1 VLYEGLVQCLSISE
15 LLPDLP
21 LKQIAAAVKR
31 ANGDQE
37 QAVLLLL
44 NEPQLAAPQ
53 QPTTPTINTTT
64 DTNSTAA
71 TAPDQVPY
79 HHIQVP

>member
-1 VLYEGLVQCLSISE
+1 LSISE

-44 NEPQLAAPQ
+44 NEPELTSPQ
-53 QPTTPTINTTT
+53 QPSTPTITTTTT
-64 DTNSTAA
+64 DNTNSTAA
-71 TAPDQVPY
+71 AAPDQVP
-79 HHIQVP
+79 

>member
-1 VLYEGLVQCLSISE
+1 MLYEGLVQCLSISE

-53 QPTTPTINTTT
+53 QPTTPTINTTNNT
-64 DTNSTAA
+64 TNTAT

-79 HHIQVP
+79 HHSQVP